1 MAIKNVS
8 LIPKLLGKVY
18 NKSFGASTDLQC
30 LTYVSAFNVQGY
42 GNENH
47 EYGFLEFDLSGMP
60 SNIKTFYLKIKTA
73 SNVGQDMTISISPL
87 QDTLSYYN
95 QNDLMPQTNF
105 DIRKTLNITMGSEY
119 YEYTVE
125 CDYNFIK
132 NGVCIYGGTKLT
144 DLTGGYAVIFG
155 YGNNKSYISAEY
167 EDATTNISNFTKSAN
182 TDIDL
187 ETSFSWNC
195 DEQVS
200 FKLQAIKDN
209 QVKASVT
216 GTTEKTATF
225 NRLLETGSY
234 TFRLTTKNKYATEY
248 SSEITANMTGTVP
261 TIIAL
266 EPDNVNQ
273 NADNNITVS
282 WVTTNQQGYTLKL
295 EGLSYSGT
303 TANSLVIPAKTLKS
317 GTKTMTL
324 TITYTSSWG
333 DVRTATKTVTFL
345 AYATPNT
352 PQLEDISIYNSA
364 TPTFNWT
371 CVDDYTSYHFKI
383 SNSEGT
389 EVLNTNEVVS
399 SATSYISTY
408 ALANNSTYTIA
419 VRVKNQ
425 FGLWSAWDSKTITT
439 AFVVPNKPVVN
450 IYATNKNSIVINFN
464 ITYSDE
470 FEKAEIWRKSPRSEW
485 IRIAYNLDNNF
496 TYEDEFLGSGTH
508 YYKVRAIGITG
519 GIIESDVVN
528 AGISI
533 SNFNFANCDDLTQSI
548 EFVGDPVVKVQEIR
562 QIVTTIYAGCK
573 APKPEIGEVKYK
585 IATCS
590 FTVESSEY
598 DAFMNI
604 FDNSEV
610 ILYRDCRGEK
620 IYGKVTSNVTKT
632 PITNSL
638 YTIGFTFTEV
648 CFLEKDMYKGDGNVA
663 VVFFDGTYQ
672 FDGTVTFNGEG

>member
-1 MAIKNVS
+1 MAIKTLKIYATSS
-8 LIPKLLGKVY
+8 LQPELYPEQNYFKLGFSYPDVNIVFDIPSTISKYTLKKLGYRCSTGTNYPITIYGYGTTWAGPLYCEQDTVY
-18 NKSFGASTDLQC
+18 ELNLKNEYTLRS
-30 LTYVSAFNVQGY
+30 LTYAFYGYTNTAFASFCGAKHPTESYRPYITIEYNEVDVSNLV
-42 GNENH
+42 
-47 EYGFLEFDLSGMP
+47 LSG
-60 SNIKTFYLKIKTA
+60 
-73 SNVGQDMTISISPL
+73 
-87 QDTLSYYN
+87 
-95 QNDLMPQTNF
+95 TNLDE
-105 DIRKTLNITMGSEY
+105 DI
-119 YEYTVE
+119 TVSWQGT
-125 CDYNFIK
+125 CD
-132 NGVCIYGGTKLT
+132 
-144 DLTGGYAVIFG
+144 
-155 YGNNKSYISAEY
+155 
-167 EDATTNISNFTKSAN
+167 
-182 TDIDL
+182 
-187 ETSFSWNC
+187 SWT
-195 DEQVS
+195 
-200 FKLQAIKDN
+200 LQAILN
-209 QVKASVT
+209 GNVINSWT
-216 GTTEKTATF
+216 GTTATAQVITKGTLTSISDYTFKLIAVGGDTKELTTTAT
-225 NRLLETGSY
+225 
-234 TFRLTTKNKYATEY
+234 LTKV
-248 SSEITANMTGTVP
+248 MP
-261 TIIAL
+261 TIISL

-273 NADNNITVS
+273 NADNNIIVS

-295 EGLSYSGT
+295 EDLSYSGT

-324 TITYTSSWG
+324 TITYTSIWG
-333 DVRTATKTVTFL
+333 EVRTATKTVTFL
-345 AYATPNT
+345 AYATPT
-352 PQLEDISIYNSA
+352 APQLEDISIYNSA
-364 TPTFNWT
+364 TPTFSWVCADT
-371 CVDDYTSYHFKI
+371 YTSYNFKI
-383 SNSEGT
+383 NNSAGT

-399 SATSYISTY
+399 SATSYTSTY

-425 FGLWSAWDSKTITT
+425 FGLWSAWDSKAITT
-439 AFVVPNKPVVN
+439 AFVVPNKPIVN

-496 TYEDEFLGSGTH
+496 TYEDEFLGSGIH
-508 YYKVRAIGITG
+508 YYKVRAIGTTG

-528 AGISI
+528 ASISI

-548 EFVGDPVVKVQEIR
+548 EFVGDPSVRVQEIR
-562 QIVTTIYAGCK
+562 QIVTTIYAGCA

-598 DAFMNI
+598 DTFMNI

-632 PITNSL
+632 PITNDI